1 MAMTNEEIDA
11 EIKRLQAL
19 KEQNNQ
25 AQTTESNNPA
35 DGIHNPADYIS
46 QITSKMNEA
55 GYTDEKGNKKSYGR
69 GDKFSKNLDVAKNA
83 GRRTGFEQDK
93 DGTPLPE
100 TAYEWITQQLNEA
113 RARGP
118 VSKYTLRAIENGA
131 KVRYNIPSNFDISGK
146 GWIGNTDAA
155 MTRAMNSMS
164 YNGKAQQTQPAQ
176 TPKPAQTQDTQ
187 TSDTV
192 KKEQEKPVSPKTQ
205 LDDERTAAY
214 KRIKSKQASDADL
227 ALFKNYTEEQL
238 KKIGFGPISIEAIK
252 GTARQTQQVDSN
264 TVRGTKDQMKA
275 DIANGNV
282 KPTYNENSII
292 GATKEELD
300 AMKAQGLSDDLYNK
314 GIQAINNGNDV
325 NDDMQFMQQYSK
337 AAGSRKPEDRAF
349 LTPENIKRYS
359 DLVHKQNETKKANK
373 NTKKIEKLKQQ
384 LDIHKKI
391 MAENPDRPD
400 IQSAQQT
407 HIDSITKDI
416 QKLGGSVE

>member
-35 DGIHNPADYIS
+35 DGIYNPADYIS

-55 GYTDEKGNKKSYGR
+55 GYTDEQGNKKSYGR

-131 KVRYNIPSNFDISGK
+131 KVRYNVPSNFDISGK

-155 MTRAMNSMS
+155 MARAMNSMA
-164 YNGKAQQTQPAQ
+164 YNGKAQQVQQTQPAQ
-176 TPKPAQTQDTQ
+176 TPQTHGTQTQQATKTENKPKGKQVANSNKGVAGASVGDFIVRSDGSTHVITQ
-187 TSDTV
+187 ADIDWA
-192 KKEQEKPVSPKTQ
+192 KKK
-205 LDDERTAAY
+205 
-214 KRIKSKQASDADL
+214 
-227 ALFKNYTEEQL
+227 
-238 KKIGFGPISIEAIK
+238 
-252 GTARQTQQVDSN
+252 TARQTQQVDSN

-314 GIQAINNGNDV
+314 GMQAIKNGNGL
-325 NDDMQFMQQYSK
+325 NDDEQFMQKYSK

-349 LTPENIKRYS
+349 LTPENVKRYS

-373 NTKKIEKLKQQ
+373 NAKKIEKLKQQ
-384 LDIHKKI
+384 LEIHKKI

-407 HIDSITKDI
+407 HIDSIIKDI